1 MKKLSLIFTCI
12 FLVGAA
18 IRAFDVR
25 HTVDRPSWRECDV
38 AGIARSYYR
47 EGMNLFYPRVDWRG
61 DTPGYAEM
69 EFPLY
74 PWLVA
79 WGYKNFGFD
88 EHVGRIISFV
98 FSLLTLVVFYR
109 LARYLLPP
117 VGAIAASIF
126 FTFNPLL
133 INIANSLQPEGI
145 MLLSYLLAGYFFIRW
160 LDNESRRDLL
170 SACAATALTILAKA
184 PAAHIG
190 IFFMLLLF
198 GKYGLAAIR
207 QVRLWLFA
215 VGALLPGAL
224 WYWHA
229 HKFWTQYGNSLG
241 LSNEYHWAGWDLFTD
256 PTMIMGVTR
265 SELFYVLMPTGI
277 IIALLGVYLKWR
289 EKPVNYGLCWL
300 AATMIYYLVAART
313 TGDQWAAYYHTV
325 SLPGYALLVGSGVE
339 GLRQL
344 KSEAPTFWRTALRY
358 AGVLSL
364 AGILL
369 FQTRQI
375 VVDAKSWKPSNL
387 VGCAQSFAAMIPKED
402 LVLVTGGVCQDEGY
416 PVAYNASFMMYWAD
430 RKGFNV
436 CIEEQSLEAVAA
448 FTKRGAKYFMAAKSS
463 FRYKKHLEED
473 LRQTYPVLAECDD
486 YCLFQLKPHDVRD

>member
-1 MKKLSLIFTCI
+1 MKKYSWLFFAL

-18 IRAFDVR
+18 IRTYDLR
-25 HTVDRPSWRECDV
+25 HTIDRPSWRECDV
-38 AGIARSYYR
+38 GGIARSYYR

-79 WGYKNFGFD
+79 WGYKFFGFD
-88 EHVGRIISFV
+88 EHIGRVISFV
-98 FSLLTLVVFYR
+98 LSLLALGAFYWIV
-109 LARYLLPP
+109 RYLLPP
-117 VGAIAASIF
+117 IGTLVAFAF
-126 FTFNPLL
+126 FAFNPLL
-133 INIANSLQPEGI
+133 INIATSLQPEGI

-160 LDNESRRDLL
+160 LDSEATRDLVL
-170 SACAATALTILAKA
+170 ACVATAVTILAKV

-190 IFFMLLLF
+190 IFFTLLVF
-198 GKYGLAAIR
+198 GKYGFAAIR
-207 QVRLWLFA
+207 QMRLWLFA
-215 VGALLPGAL
+215 FCALLPGAL

-229 HKFWTQYGNSLG
+229 HQFWKLYGNSLG

-256 PTMIMGVTR
+256 PTMILGVTR

-277 IIALLGVYLKWR
+277 ILALLGAYLKWR

-300 AATMIYYLVAART
+300 AATWTYFLVTART

-325 SLPGYALLVGSGVE
+325 SLPGYALLIGSGIE
-339 GLRQL
+339 GLRQF
-344 KSEAPTFWRTALRY
+344 KSEAYTMRHAVMLY
-358 AGVLSL
+358 
-364 AGILL
+364 AGILSMAGIIA
-369 FQTRQI
+369 FQARQI
-375 VVDAKSWKPSNL
+375 IVDAKHWQPSPL
-387 VGCAQSFAAMIPKED
+387 EDCAKSFAAMIPKDD
-402 LVLVTGGVCQDEGY
+402 LILVTGGVCQDDGY
-416 PVAYNASFMMYWAD
+416 PVAYNASFMLYWAD

-436 CIEEQSLEAVAA
+436 CIEEQSLESVSA
-448 FTKRGAKYFMAAKSS
+448 FARRGAKYFMAVKSTLQ
-463 FRYKKHLEED
+463 RKKHLAED